1 MLCVS
6 SATLRNNG
14 PMDLGLSDRVYIVSG
29 ASTGLG
35 LACARVLADEGGLLV
50 LHAADEDEL
59 AAVAPT
65 IGDPSRMLL
74 VPGDI
79 SDPGTETRLVAAANA
94 RFGRLDGAVI
104 SCGAPPTSTVLEA
117 ADGAWR
123 EAFESSLLGPLR
135 LARSVGKAATGEGA
149 SMVLLLSSTARSPV
163 MDAGVANGLRPG
175 LAMAAKALADEL
187 GPRGVRINNLLAGH
201 VDASSPLEFED
212 PADLAAD
219 LLETIPLRRA
229 GLPDEFARA
238 AVFLLSPAASY
249 ITGASLLVDGG
260 TDRSL

>member
-1 MLCVS
+1 M
-6 SATLRNNG
+6 T
-14 PMDLGLSDRVYIVSG
+14 DRVYIVSG

-35 LACARVLADEGGLLV
+35 LSCARVLADEGALLV
-50 LHAADEDEL
+50 LSAVDEDDL
-59 AAVAPT
+59 AAVAPS
-65 IGDPSRMLL
+65 IGDPTRLLL
-74 VPGDI
+74 VPGDV
-79 SDPGTETRLVAAANA
+79 SEPGTETRLVAAANA
-94 RFGRLDGAVI
+94 RFGRIDGAVI
-104 SCGAPPTSTVLEA
+104 SCGTPPSSSVLEA
-117 ADGAWR
+117 DDAAWR

-149 SMVLLLSSTARSPV
+149 SMVLLLSSTVRTPTA
-163 MDAGVANGLRPG
+163 DAGVANGLRPG

-201 VDASSPLEFED
+201 VEADFPLELEE
-212 PADLAAD
+212 PAELAPEMLAR
-219 LLETIPLRRA
+219 IPLRRP

-249 ITGASLLVDGG
+249 ITGASLTVDGG

>member
-1 MLCVS
+1 MLCVA
-6 SATLRNNG
+6 SATLRNNRR
-14 PMDLGLSDRVYIVSG
+14 MDLGLTDRVYVVSG

-35 LACARVLADEGGLLV
+35 LACARVLADEGALLV
-50 LHAADEDEL
+50 LHAADEEEL
-59 AAVAPT
+59 AAVAPS
-65 IGDPSRMLL
+65 IGDPSRQLL
-74 VPGDI
+74 VPGEI

-104 SCGAPPTSTVLEA
+104 SCGAPPTSSVLEA

-149 SMVLLLSSTARSPV
+149 SMVLLLSSTVRRPV

-201 VDASSPLEFED
+201 VDSSSPLEYED
-212 PADLAAD
+212 GDEVASD
-219 LLETIPLRRA
+219 LLDTIPLRRV

-249 ITGASLLVDGG
+249 ITGASLTVDGG

>member
-1 MLCVS
+1 MLCVP
-6 SATLRNNG
+6 SATLRNNVF
-14 PMDLGLSDRVYIVSG
+14 MDLGLTDRVYIVSG

-35 LACARVLADEGGLLV
+35 LSCARVLADEGALLV
-50 LHAADEDEL
+50 LSAGDEEEL

-65 IGDPSRMLL
+65 IGEPSRMLL

-79 SDPGTETRLVAAANA
+79 SEPGTETRLVAAANA
-94 RFGRLDGAVI
+94 RFGRLDGAVV
-104 SCGAPPTSTVLEA
+104 SCGTPPTSTVLEA
-117 ADGAWR
+117 QDAAWR

-135 LARSVGKAATGEGA
+135 LARSVAKAATGEGA
-149 SMVLLLSSTARSPV
+149 SLVLLLSSTVRTPV

-201 VDASSPLEFED
+201 VDSGSPLELED
-212 PADLAAD
+212 SSDLAPEV
-219 LLETIPLRRA
+219 LEHIPLRRA

-249 ITGASLLVDGG
+249 VTGASLTVDGG

>member
-1 MLCVS
+1 
-6 SATLRNNG
+6 
-14 PMDLGLSDRVYIVSG
+14 MDLGLSDRVYIVSG

-35 LACARVLADEGGLLV
+35 LECARLLADERSLLV
-50 LHAADEDEL
+50 LHASDEEEL
-59 AAVAPT
+59 AAVAPG
-65 IGDPSRMLL
+65 IGDPSRILL

-104 SCGAPPTSTVLEA
+104 SCGTAPTSTVLEA
-117 ADGAWR
+117 ADGTWR

-149 SMVLLLSSTARSPV
+149 SMVMLLSSTVRTPV

-201 VDASSPLEFED
+201 VDSSSPLEFED
-212 PADLAAD
+212 SDDLAPE
-219 LLETIPLRRA
+219 LLEGIPLRRA

-249 ITGASLLVDGG
+249 ITGASLTVDGG

>member
-14 PMDLGLSDRVYIVSG
+14 RMDLGLSDRVYIVSG

-94 RFGRLDGAVI
+94 RFGRGRRRHLLRGPAHLDGPGGRGRRV
-104 SCGAPPTSTVLEA
+104 
-117 ADGAWR
+117 
-123 EAFESSLLGPLR
+123 
-135 LARSVGKAATGEGA
+135 AR
-149 SMVLLLSSTARSPV
+149 
-163 MDAGVANGLRPG
+163 GLRVQPAGAAAAGPFRRQGRHGRGRVDGPAAVEHRAQPRDGRRRRQRAASG

>member
-6 SATLRNNG
+6 PATLRNNG

-35 LACARVLADEGGLLV
+35 LSCARVLADEGSLLV
-50 LHAADEDEL
+50 LHANDEEEL
-59 AAVAPT
+59 ASVAPS
-65 IGDPSRMLL
+65 IGDPSRILL

-94 RFGRLDGAVI
+94 RFGRLDGAII
-104 SCGAPPTSTVLEA
+104 SCGQAPTSTVLEA
-117 ADGAWR
+117 SDSTWR
-123 EAFESSLLGPLR
+123 ESFESSLLGPLR

-149 SMVLLLSSTARSPV
+149 SMVLLLSSTVRTPA

-201 VDASSPLEFED
+201 VDSTSPLEFEGS
-212 PADLAAD
+212 ADLAPEVLD
-219 LLETIPLRRA
+219 SIPLRRA
-229 GLPDEFARA
+229 GLPDEFSRA

-249 ITGASLLVDGG
+249 ITGASLTVDGG

>member
-14 PMDLGLSDRVYIVSG
+14 PMDLGLTDRVYIVSG

-35 LACARVLADEGGLLV
+35 LECARVLADEGALLV
-50 LHAADEDEL
+50 LCSGDEDEL
-59 AAVAPT
+59 ARTAPS
-65 IGDPSRMLL
+65 IGEPGRMLL

-94 RFGRLDGAVI
+94 RFGRLDGAIV
-104 SCGAPPTSTVLEA
+104 SCGTPPTSTVLEA
-117 ADGAWR
+117 NDAAWR

-149 SMVLLLSSTARSPV
+149 SLVLLLSSTVRSPST
-163 MDAGVANGLRPG
+163 DAGVANGLRPG

-187 GPRGVRINNLLAGH
+187 GPRGIRINNLLAGH
-201 VDASSPLEFED
+201 VEAQTPLELED
-212 PADLAAD
+212 AADLAPEV
-219 LLETIPLRRA
+219 LETIPLRRA

-249 ITGASLLVDGG
+249 ITGASLTVDGG